1 MSIENPQH
9 DQITNP
15 GIAGRC
21 VAAALL
27 LFLTL
32 NVADHLAVADED
44 VIEEAPVSGREIA
57 QGAPKNGEKS
67 SPAPKKTEVVTA
79 KAYLSVDRFPA
90 GDECEILIYLTI
102 KEGWHINANPA
113 QPDNFI
119 PTTVKLKSKQNCTL
133 DDIKYPEPIEFSFPG
148 LKEPLHVYEGKVAIR
163 GVISVPVTSAG
174 QVDEIELHIRYQ
186 SCNDK
191 SCLPPKT
198 LVLKSKVQVA
208 GIGQKVTPENEDLFR
223 AEDEKAESGM
233 KAK

>member
-1 MSIENPQH
+1 MVLMSI
-9 DQITNP
+9 
-15 GIAGRC
+15 
-21 VAAALL
+21 
-27 LFLTL
+27 LTL
-32 NVADHLAVADED
+32 NLIVRAAADETFT
-44 VIEEAPVSGREIA
+44 VAMSESAAMPESAIGYEIA
-57 QGAPKNGEKS
+57 QAPAATEGGNTA
-67 SPAPKKTEVVTA
+67 PPKKKSEVVTA

-133 DDIKYPEPIEFSFPG
+133 GEIKYPEPVEFTFPG

-174 QVDEIELHIRYQ
+174 QVDEIELHVRYQ
-186 SCNDK
+186 SCNDQ

-198 LVLKSKVQVA
+198 LVLKSKVQIA
-208 GIGQKVTPENEDLFR
+208 GVGQKVAPENEDLFR
-223 AEDEKAESGM
+223 NEKEKEQPES
-233 KAK
+233 KSQPK